1 MIKKAQL
8 LARKHGLNI
17 PMLSLNNDRSVSS
30 VPFKIDDLKDGTPT
44 NEIIDESIR
53 LYNEE
58 IDLVFGDDAE
68 TI

>member
-1 MIKKAQL
+1 
-8 LARKHGLNI
+8 
-17 PMLSLNNDRSVSS
+17 MLSLNNDRSVSS